1 MKRFSYSLTRKKISV
16 RLSAPCLKAVDTL
29 VVGVGTPQSCGL
41 RKTALEFVRQDEP
54 TDAGALGTRECVLFA
69 RVMELVDVP
78 DSKSG
83 GFGRAGSSPALGT
96 RRSNMAFCFIKK
108 FSFTY

>member
-1 MKRFSYSLTRKKISV
+1 M
-16 RLSAPCLKAVDTL
+16 DTL

-83 GFGRAGSSPALGT
+83 AARRAGSSPALAT
-96 RRSNMAFCFIKK
+96 REESEK
-108 FSFTY
+108 